1 MNQLPEKI
9 YLYRETLGAVTWGPP
24 KEGAVGY
31 IRADLLRPSDA
42 EFEKWWQ
49 ADGQYRI
56 SSKNKSDCKS
66 AFYAAIASIPRA
78 DSPDHVPESG
88 KMVIQEKINDQSDR
102 DAI

>member
-1 MNQLPEKI
+1 MSAPERIFILPDGMSCTDP
-9 YLYRETLGAVTWGPP
+9 RDFTAV
-24 KEGAVGY
+24 EYV
-31 IRADLLRPSDA
+31 RSDLLRPSEA